1 MWKKVLWLFF
11 ISSNLPFYV
20 HPFDWSPL
28 SFLLYTLFLLTF
40 TLTLFLSCSFSL
52 SNTLILS
59 FFLSLHL
66 SFSYYFSHFLY
77 PFLLHLHIHNLTHLL
92 LYSLFFHLICS
103 MNAPTDG
110 SRWFMTPQTIN
121 AYYHPS
127 LNEIVFPAAILQVNL
142 FYFILFFQFLYFNFF
157 FSHHNFF
164 FISWYLTLTIFFVWT

>member
-1 MWKKVLWLFF
+1 MTLLHFF
-11 ISSNLPFYV
+11 ISSILCPSFWLKSSIFSLTYTFTTDSNSYSL
-20 HPFDWSPL
+20 SLCL
-28 SFLLYTLFLLTF
+28 SF
-40 TLTLFLSCSFSL
+40 SFSL

-59 FFLSLHL
+59 FFLPLHL

-77 PFLLHLHIHNLTHLL
+77 PFQLHLHIHNLTHLL
-92 LYSLFFHLICS
+92 LHSLFFYLTCS

-142 FYFILFFQFLYFNFF
+142 FLFYSILFFQFLYFNFF
-157 FSHHNFF
+157 FSHHNFLF
-164 FISWYLTLTIFFVWT
+164 TSWHLTLTIFFVWT